1 MRHRN
6 WMLAEL
12 LGALGCLTV
21 NAQVVVGEYAR
32 YVRHVDYEIYCDSWI
47 TILRPSFPER
57 PYDFDCYD
65 SFTNEPAVIQGITAI
80 PDIGT
85 VEIMVRENEGRLYGA
100 SDVRLLQLAE
110 PAVSGVYGRVKYFH
124 IAGQLGVAEPTHLG
138 SLDGLLWAGYV
149 VNDVYVD
156 TLGPLASFEAFW
168 SFQGNLWVQGAG
180 PHYGSIYVHDLDA
193 AYRIDINGSML
204 GTLYVGTC

>member
-1 MRHRN
+1 
-6 WMLAEL
+6 
-12 LGALGCLTV
+12 
-21 NAQVVVGEYAR
+21 
-32 YVRHVDYEIYCDSWI
+32 
-47 TILRPSFPER
+47 
-57 PYDFDCYD
+57 
-65 SFTNEPAVIQGITAI
+65 
-80 PDIGT
+80 
-85 VEIMVRENEGRLYGA
+85 
-100 SDVRLLQLAE
+100 
-110 PAVSGVYGRVKYFH
+110 
-124 IAGQLGVAEPTHLG
+124 
-138 SLDGLLWAGYV
+138 LLWAGYV